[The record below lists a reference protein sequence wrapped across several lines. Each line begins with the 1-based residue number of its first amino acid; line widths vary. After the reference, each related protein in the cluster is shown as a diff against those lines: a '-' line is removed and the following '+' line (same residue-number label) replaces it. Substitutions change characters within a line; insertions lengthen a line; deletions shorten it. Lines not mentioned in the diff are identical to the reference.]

1 MHKENSTLH
10 NAIVLSSLFVGLL
23 WLVKLCELSFGWHLG
38 VFGVRPHSI
47 NGLFGI
53 FTAPLIH
60 GSIEHLLA
68 NTLPTLLLGSIL
80 LYGYPRS
87 RWWAL
92 SIIWVSAGI
101 GVWTFGRENYH
112 IGASGLTH
120 GIFFFLFISGILRR
134 DKRSIG
140 LLMIAFFMYGTMLL
154 TIFPR
159 DPGISFES
167 HFFGAVGGIISA
179 LLFRYWDP
187 KPVKKLYSW
196 DLESVEDADNDI
208 IGDSWKPTDQR
219 DIESEEANP
228 R

>member
-10 NAIVLSSLFVGLL
+10 NAIVLSGLFVSLL

-47 NGLFGI
+47 SGLIGI

-60 GSIEHLLA
+60 GSFEHLLA

-92 SIIWVSAGI
+92 SIIWFSAGI
-101 GVWTFGRENYH
+101 GVWAFGRENYH

-120 GIFFFLFISGILRR
+120 GIFFFLFIGGILRR

-179 LLFRYWDP
+179 LLFRHWDP

-208 IGDSWKPTDQR
+208 IGDSWKPADQR
-219 DIESEEANP
+219 DLESDEINP